1 VVRRSCIP
9 PSGGYETKA
18 ELLCCVHAPDWG
30 LWKTAMFGLGSHY
43 RRPMRWDNLFD
54 DLESQLEHEL
64 SAEDV
69 DVRAEE
75 ERLRLGRL
83 SLRDRVIATHD
94 NDPEQSIHFVLVD
107 GQSILGRPMSHG
119 RDWFLIEHVT
129 ESNKRRHSIVP
140 LAAVSS
146 LVLSAEQV
154 GASIHGSA
162 PGREIGAAQLS
173 DRLGLTFV
181 LRDVCRRRSA
191 VEIHT
196 TSGVHRGTIDR
207 VGKDHVDLAEHE
219 RGEPRRAN
227 SVTRFR
233 VIPLGHVSLIGL

>member
-1 VVRRSCIP
+1 MSHERP
-9 PSGGYETKA
+9 
-18 ELLCCVHAPDWG
+18 
-30 LWKTAMFGLGSHY
+30 HY

-83 SLRDRVIATHD
+83 ALRDRVVAAHAGTPD
-94 NDPEQSIHFVLVD
+94 GSIHVVLFD
-107 GQSILGRPMSHG
+107 GHSIVGRPLSHG
-119 RDWFLIEHVT
+119 RDWFLLEHST
-129 ESNKRRHSIVP
+129 ESHKRKHSIVP
-140 LAAVSS
+140 LAAISS
-146 LVLSAEQV
+146 IVLDSEQV
-154 GASIHGSA
+154 SASIRANASGHD
-162 PGREIGAAQLS
+162 IGAANLS

-191 VEIHT
+191 VEMHT
-196 TSGVHRGTIDR
+196 TTGIHFGTIDR

-219 RGEPRRAN
+219 RGEPRRA
-227 SVTRFR
+227 SAVTRFR
-233 VIPLGHVSLIGL
+233 VISLGHVSLIGL

>member
-1 VVRRSCIP
+1 
-9 PSGGYETKA
+9 
-18 ELLCCVHAPDWG
+18 
-30 LWKTAMFGLGSHY
+30 
-43 RRPMRWDNLFD
+43 MRWDNLFD

-83 SLRDRVIATHD
+83 GLRDRIVATHCEA
-94 NDPEQSIHFVLVD
+94 PEDSIHFDLSD
-107 GQSILGRPMSHG
+107 GHSIVGRPTSHG
-119 RDWFLIEHVT
+119 RDWFLVEHVT
-129 ESNKRRHSIVP
+129 ESSKLRHFIVP
-140 LAAVSS
+140 LSAISSVSLNVS
-146 LVLSAEQV
+146 QIQ
-154 GASIHGSA
+154 ASIHTRA
-162 PGREIGAAQLS
+162 HEHDIGAVNLS

-196 TSGVHRGTIDR
+196 TTGVHFGTIDR
-207 VGKDHVDLAEHE
+207 VGKDHLDLAEHE

-227 SVTRFR
+227 VVSRFR
-233 VIPLGHVSLIGL
+233 VIQLGHVSLIGL